1 MREILGILKENP
13 VKSKYALK
21 VCRGVPCA
29 LCSISGVQQ
38 LKKLK
43 VKRVVLI
50 EGVNYI
56 IPLLLTRGL
65 NKV

>member
-1 MREILGILKENP
+1 ML
-13 VKSKYALK
+13 
-21 VCRGVPCA
+21 CA
-29 LCSISGVQQ
+29 VFLVYNNYRNQ
-38 LKKLK
+38 LSQLK

-50 EGVNYI
+50 EGLNYI